1 MKALILAAGRGSRMK
16 EKTNLVPKGMLKIG
30 CNSIVEDTINKLRS
44 NGIVDIALVTGYKS
58 EVYKK
63 KLQNVTFF
71 ENSNW
76 ETTNSTYSLLCALGW
91 INQNVIIIYSDIYV
105 SHEVIQL
112 MLKEHSE
119 DWVMPYN
126 KNFKQHWEWRF
137 PGQNIFDDIE
147 SFNVDKNGYLVD
159 IGNKVSSDTQI
170 DGQFMGIFKVNERGI
185 RDFKK
190 YILEIVELDF
200 STDITAMFNYLL
212 KKMLKV
218 KTVEYNGPWFEFD
231 CFDDFNYFEKN
242 IGGTS

>member
-1 MKALILAAGRGSRMK
+1 
-16 EKTNLVPKGMLKIG
+16 MLKIG

-91 INQNVIIIYSDIYV
+91 INQDVIILYSDIYV

-185 RDFKK
+185 RDFNP
-190 YILEIVELDF
+190 
-200 STDITAMFNYLL
+200 NYSPL
-212 KKMLKV
+212 
-218 KTVEYNGPWFEFD
+218 
-231 CFDDFNYFEKN
+231 
-242 IGGTS
+242 I